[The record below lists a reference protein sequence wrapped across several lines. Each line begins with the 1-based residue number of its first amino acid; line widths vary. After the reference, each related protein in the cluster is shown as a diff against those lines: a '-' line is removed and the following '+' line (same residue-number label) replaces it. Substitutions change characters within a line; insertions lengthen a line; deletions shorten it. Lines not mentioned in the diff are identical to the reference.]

1 MNFVSTRI
9 ITDDIKRLVHFYE
22 RLGLAA
28 KWYTDDFAEISTP
41 IATLAI
47 GSTRTMTL
55 FAAGAAVGGQNRSV
69 IIEFQVPDV
78 DVAYENLKSVVSE
91 FVQQPTTQPWGNR
104 SVLFRDP
111 DGNLLNLFAPV
122 TPEAIAKY
130 RRVTGDQGFNQ

>member
-22 RLGLAA
+22 RLGLSA
-28 KWYTDDFAEISTP
+28 KWYTDDFAEVSTP
-41 IATLAI
+41 VATLAI

-55 FAAGAAVGGQNRSV
+55 LAAGAAVGGQNRSV
-69 IIEFQVPDV
+69 IIEFQVADV
-78 DVAYENLKSVVSE
+78 DVVYEHLKSVVSE

-104 SVLFRDP
+104 SVLVRDP
-111 DGNLLNLFAPV
+111 DGNLVNLFTPV

-130 RRVTGDQGFNQ
+130 QRAAERQRLA

>member
-22 RLGLAA
+22 RLGLSA
-28 KWYTDDFAEISTP
+28 KWYTDDFAEVSTP
-41 IATLAI
+41 VATLAI

-69 IIEFQVPDV
+69 IIEFQVADV
-78 DVAYENLKSVVSE
+78 DVVYEHLKSVVSE

-104 SVLFRDP
+104 SVLVRDP
-111 DGNLLNLFAPV
+111 DGNLVNLFTPV

-130 RRVTGDQGFNQ
+130 QRAAERQTLA